1 MAVWYLLFS
10 FPLLSL
16 FFRFRGVVYLFLSLH
31 YRRLSRTVRCLMC
44 PCATP
49 FPTTIFDVCSQLPAQ
64 LKNRHHDCRL
74 RGCLVLE
81 QKYVILP
88 TCSTVTPTVK
98 WQKRI
103 FCKIF
108 WFTTQR
114 HKTGTPWK
122 DWRFMQSHIS
132 KNTQQ
137 RSNTIVLTTA
147 YSKNRIYR

>member
-114 HKTGTPWK
+114 PPQ
-122 DWRFMQSHIS
+122 DR
-132 KNTQQ
+132 NTLE
-137 RSNTIVLTTA
+137 RLKIHAVPHFKKYTTKEQ
-147 YSKNRIYR
+147 YYCTDYCIFKK